1 MKISTKRLKQLI
13 KEELETDEM
22 FSSNEA
28 TELRS
33 LYNKFVDSIPK
44 DAIKMNLRNLDE
56 QIRDKIEQIEIRLNE
71 LVK

>member
-44 DAIKMNLRNLDE
+44 DAINMNLRNLDE

>member
-1 MKISTKRLKQLI
+1 MKISTERLKEII
-13 KEELETDEM
+13 KEELGYDEM

-44 DAIKMNLRNLDE
+44 DAINMNLRDLDE

-71 LVK
+71 LAK

>member
-1 MKISTKRLKQLI
+1 MKISTERLKEII
-13 KEELETDEM
+13 KEEIGYDDM

-44 DAIKMNLRNLDE
+44 DAINMNLRNLDE

>member
-1 MKISTKRLKQLI
+1 MKISTERLKEII
-13 KEELETDEM
+13 KEEIGYDDM

-33 LYNKFVDSIPK
+33 LYNNFVDSIPK
-44 DAIKMNLRNLDE
+44 DALNMNLRDLDE
-56 QIRDKIEQIEIRLNE
+56 QIRDKIEQIEIRLND

>member
-1 MKISTKRLKQLI
+1 MKISTERLKQI
-13 KEELETDEM
+13 INEELGYDDM

-44 DAIKMNLRNLDE
+44 DALNMNLRDLDE
-56 QIRDKIEQIEIRLNE
+56 QIRDKIEQIEIRLND
-71 LVK
+71 LAK

>member
-1 MKISTKRLKQLI
+1 MKISTERLKQI
-13 KEELETDEM
+13 INEELGYDDM

-44 DAIKMNLRNLDE
+44 DALNMNLRNLDE
-56 QIRDKIEQIEIRLNE
+56 QVRDKIEQIEIRLND
-71 LVK
+71 LAR

>member
-1 MKISTKRLKQLI
+1 MKISTERLKEII
-13 KEELETDEM
+13 KEEIGYDDM

-44 DAIKMNLRNLDE
+44 DALNMNLRDLDE
-56 QIRDKIEQIEIRLNE
+56 QIRDKIEQIEIRLND
-71 LVK
+71 LAK